1 LTIDNNTKPKL
12 NSVVIDKEVSKT
24 SAQAQQLNS
33 TQRAS
38 TDAGV
43 QHLDFRIYLV
53 TNV

>member
-1 LTIDNNTKPKL
+1 LSRVYIR
-12 NSVVIDKEVSKT
+12 
-24 SAQAQQLNS
+24 QLNS

-43 QHLDFRIYLV
+43 DHLAVRIYLV